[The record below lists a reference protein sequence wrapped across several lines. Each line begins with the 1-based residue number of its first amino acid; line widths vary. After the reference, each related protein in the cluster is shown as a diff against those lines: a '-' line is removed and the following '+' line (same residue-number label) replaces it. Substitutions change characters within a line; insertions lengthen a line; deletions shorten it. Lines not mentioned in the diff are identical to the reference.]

1 MLCCESLLFLYLDDF
16 GFIFGGVNFRF
27 YVIVMEINWIFKKII
42 HMEGIAY
49 QFCSG
54 AWPTRRALSRGKLT
68 DLDIHKILDLLAYVI
83 HFPRGYIVISFRL
96 SKASAPLKN
105 LIFQN
110 L

>member
-27 YVIVMEINWIFKKII
+27 YVKKII

-83 HFPRGYIVISFRL
+83 HFLRGYIVISFRL